1 MKPDLHTVSKVL
13 QTKGV
18 LRAIYAIHAIPQGS
32 NSTISTISTPQPAL
46 IEIGG
51 PSVCPSVTPRIP
63 VHAQPSF
70 KGDLLGRDVNA
81 CSYVNASTGDIWW
94 DDPVATA
101 EGDLGTVTPMPKRKH
116 LTLTLRLLNSAVNN
130 GRNSA

>member
-1 MKPDLHTVSKVL
+1 VKSDPHTASKDM

-18 LRAIYAIHAIPQGS
+18 PRAIYAIHAIPQGS
-32 NSTISTISTPQPAL
+32 NSTNSTISTPQPAL

-70 KGDLLGRDVNA
+70 KGDLLRRDVNA
-81 CSYVNASTGDIWW
+81 CRYVNASTGGIWW

-101 EGDLGTVTPMPKRKH
+101 EGDPGTVGAQTDGAVRK
-116 LTLTLRLLNSAVNN
+116 
-130 GRNSA
+130 

>member
-1 MKPDLHTVSKVL
+1 MKPDPHTVSKVL

-32 NSTISTISTPQPAL
+32 NSTISTISTISTPQPAL

-70 KGDLLGRDVNA
+70 KGDLLRRDVNA
-81 CSYVNASTGDIWW
+81 CRYVNASTGGIWW

-101 EGDLGTVTPMPKRKH
+101 EGDPGTVGAQTDGAVRK
-116 LTLTLRLLNSAVNN
+116 
-130 GRNSA
+130 